1 MRVFVR
7 SLLSTVGIVTVMT
20 ASALAQPATGRT
32 DVYGVLFMKAAPGQ
46 AEALGKTL
54 MVPPPNAP
62 MADHFVLLR
71 HQEGDD
77 WDYCLIR
84 HLGPKTAVE
93 AAPAPANPAR
103 DLSAWHDDTFVRGP
117 SWADFSRA
125 MGIAASGGGTPVYIV
140 SVQRAVPGHRDQLE
154 KVLSQSPAASSKV
167 QTGDLVMEHIEGG
180 AWQYL
185 TITRY
190 NSWQDLATDRMQ
202 AAGAASAPGGWADVR
217 QHTAFHR
224 DTIADRVGSK

>member
-7 SLLSTVGIVTVMT
+7 SLLFTVGIVTVMT
-20 ASALAQPATGRT
+20 ANALAQPATGRT

-46 AEALGKTL
+46 AEALGKAL

-125 MGIAASGGGTPVYIV
+125 MGIGASGGGNPVYIV
-140 SVQRAVPGHRDQLE
+140 SVQRAVPGHREQLE
-154 KVLSQSPAASSKV
+154 KTLSQSPAASSKV

-185 TITRY
+185 TVTRY

>member
-7 SLLSTVGIVTVMT
+7 SLLLTVGIVSAMT
-20 ASALAQPATGRT
+20 AGALAQPAPGRT

-46 AEALGKTL
+46 AEALGKAL
-54 MVPPPNAP
+54 AVPVPNAP
-62 MADHFVLLR
+62 MPDHFVLLR

-93 AAPAPANPAR
+93 AAPGPANPAR

-125 MGIAASGGGTPVYIV
+125 IGIGAPGAGSSVYIV

-154 KVLSQSPAASSKV
+154 KSLATPTSPKV
-167 QTGDLVMEHIEGG
+167 QTGDVVMEHIEGG
-180 AWQYL
+180 PWQYL

-190 NSWQDLATDRMQ
+190 NSWQDLAADRVQ
-202 AAGAASAPGGWADVR
+202 AAAAAASAPGGWAEVR
-217 QHTAFHR
+217 QHSAFHR
-224 DTIADRVGSK
+224 DTIADRVAPK